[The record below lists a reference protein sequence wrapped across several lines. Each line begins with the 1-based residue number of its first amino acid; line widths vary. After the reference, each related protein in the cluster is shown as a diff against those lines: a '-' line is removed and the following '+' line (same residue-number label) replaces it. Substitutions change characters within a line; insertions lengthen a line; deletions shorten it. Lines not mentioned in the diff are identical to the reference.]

1 MMAAATINNA
11 HLPTLAQPDSDPR
24 IWLEDVTGEEA
35 LAWVKAR
42 NAAALSS
49 FGNPSDSATYSRILE
64 ILDSKAKI
72 PYIGRVLNGLYYNFW
87 QDETHVRGIWR
98 RCTLDE
104 YRKESLPPPAVGA
117 RPGEPLHRVELRTGG
132 ARLGDGARPGCPRCG
147 GGRLVG
153 VGRLHPA
160 RRGAHRPQGAGD
172 DSPLAGRLRRHRGAR
187 DVCSRYRE
195 GARR

>member
-1 MMAAATINNA
+1 PHWEAFRREGKA
-11 HLPTLAQPDSDPR
+11 HKLWLMHWLVEESSELERAVPDSDPR

-98 RCTLDE
+98 
-104 YRKESLPPPAVGA
+104 
-117 RPGEPLHRVELRTGG
+117 
-132 ARLGDGARPGCPRCG
+132 
-147 GGRLVG
+147 
-153 VGRLHPA
+153 
-160 RRGAHRPQGAGD
+160 
-172 DSPLAGRLRRHRGAR
+172 
-187 DVCSRYRE
+187 
-195 GARR
+195 